1 MNDFEP
7 LDPDGTRLVITRLYR
22 LLEAVIFVGLGV
34 VLSGTALYLLAG
46 ADLLICRHLFSL
58 SLRSAAVA
66 ELIEQFLLVLLV
78 IEILYPVPVSFR
90 EQILASEP
98 FLLIWLIAAVLGVL
112 VIAAELFVARTKTEE
127 AFLFLINELG
137 MLTLFNVA
145 LVSHVI
151 ILRPK
156 GDCGEDRRNV

>member
-1 MNDFEP
+1 MNEFEP
-7 LDPDGTRLVITRLYR
+7 LDPDGTRLVITGLYR

-34 VLSGTALYLLAG
+34 VLFGTALYLLAG
-46 ADLLICRHLFSL
+46 ADLLICRHLFSF

-66 ELIEQFLLVLLV
+66 ELIEQLLLVLLV

-127 AFLFLINELG
+127 AFLFLINKLG

>member
-112 VIAAELFVARTKTEE
+112 VIAADLFVARTKTEE